1 MDNLEDLRRQTQ
13 HENMVLTSHDHEN
26 RLTALEESTKKSF
39 ALTQEIH
46 TALIGTLDKPGL
58 VREIKDNSKFISE
71 CKKRH
76 EEQQALEK
84 KERIDWWKWAERGVI
99 TAVLAWITGK
109 IKGAW

>member
-1 MDNLEDLRRQTQ
+1 MDNLEELRRQTQ

-58 VREIKDNSKFISE
+58 VREIKDHSAFIAGCVE
-71 CKKRH
+71 RH
-76 EEQQALEK
+76 KEEK
-84 KERIDWWKWAERGVI
+84 KEKIGWFKWGSRG
-99 TAVLAWITGK
+99 AFAALTGWMFAK
-109 IKGAW
+109 IKGFL